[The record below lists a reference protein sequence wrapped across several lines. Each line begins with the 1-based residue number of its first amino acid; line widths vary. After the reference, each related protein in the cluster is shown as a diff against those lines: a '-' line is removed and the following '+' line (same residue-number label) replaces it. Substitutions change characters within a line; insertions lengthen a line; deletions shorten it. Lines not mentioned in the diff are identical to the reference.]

1 MSNQFQSISSGLGML
16 KIYYQGPM
24 VDQFNEDMPIWR
36 GSEKIKNGWDGSQVN
51 RPLRVQRNQGIG
63 ATSDGGSLPK
73 IGRQGTVQATIQAKY
88 NYLRFGVTGPMIKAS
103 ASNQGSFVR
112 DSA

>member
-36 GSEKIKNGWDGSQVN
+36 GSEKIKNGWDGAQVN

-112 DSA
+112 DAA